1 MGNLRIWL
9 LSLFVFGIIAFFP
22 VSESSPSHMH
32 FQKRAQQPQ
41 AKAAV
46 TTKLPDFKVRG
57 TNLGGWLLVEG
68 WIKPSLFDGIPNKD
82 FLVSIFIYIYIY
94 IYIYI
99 SIWYFRNGVIGI
111 RPANIN
117 ITTPFAPSREALPEI
132 ISLTNF
138 SDGTVLEFK
147 SVTTQKYLCAEN
159 GGGGFLE
166 ASCNDTCGW
175 DQFRLWRI
183 KENLFRFR
191 VPKNQF
197 VGLDGIEV
205 VAVVTNAT
213 ESETF
218 EIIKESKDSNRVR
231 IRASNGFYLQAKTEK
246 SVTADIAA
254 VIGWENNDPTVFNL
268 TIVSHIDGD
277 FQLQNGYGAQAARV
291 MQDHYD
297 TFIDESDFKFMND
310 SGVNA
315 VRIPVGWWTTKDPNP
330 PSPFVSGTLK
340 ALDKAFEWA
349 KTYGLKVVLDLH
361 AAPDSQN
368 GVAHSTTRDGS
379 LEWGKTYANIEE
391 TLEVIEFF
399 AKRYGKHKSLYGF
412 ELINEPLYPYVTL
425 KSLEDYYRAAHKVVR
440 KYNPTVYV
448 IFSIRLSFTEAEVP
462 PIHELFPLAN
472 SLDDDKIVVD
482 VHWYSL
488 YYDIFTGLSAQ
499 EHIDYIKYNRSQQMA
514 DLLDNSGKALINI
527 GEWSCGW
534 GVENPTT
541 QELKDF
547 ANAQIQVYDQA
558 TFGWTFWTW
567 KNVENNWSLKWLIQ
581 NTIIN
586 LRS

>member
-9 LSLFVFGIIAFFP
+9 LRLFVFGIIAFFP
-22 VSESSPSHMH
+22 VSESSPSHLH
-32 FQKRAQQPQ
+32 VQKRAQPQ
-41 AKAAV
+41 AKAEAV
-46 TTKLPDFKVRG
+46 TTKPDFKLRG

-68 WIKPSLFDGIPNKD
+68 WIKPSLFQGIPNKD
-82 FLVSIFIYIYIY
+82 FL
-94 IYIYI
+94 
-99 SIWYFRNGVIGI
+99 
-111 RPANIN
+111 
-117 ITTPFAPSREALPEI
+117 
-132 ISLTNF
+132 
-138 SDGTVLEFK
+138 DGTVLEFK
-147 SVTTQKYLCAEN
+147 SVTTKKYLCSEN
-159 GGGGFLE
+159 GGGGFVE
-166 ASCNDTCGW
+166 ASCNDTC
-175 DQFRLWRI
+175 
-183 KENLFRFR
+183 
-191 VPKNQF
+191 
-197 VGLDGIEV
+197 DGIEV
-205 VAVVTNAT
+205 VAVVTNDT

-277 FQLQNGYGAQAARV
+277 FQLQNGYGAQAAQV
-291 MQDHYD
+291 MQEHYD
-297 TFIDESDFKFMND
+297 TFIVESDFKFMNY

-330 PSPFVSGTLK
+330 PFPFVSGTLK
-340 ALDKAFEWA
+340 ALDNAFEWA

-361 AAPDSQN
+361 AAPGSQN

-399 AKRYGKHKSLYGF
+399 AKRYGKHNSLHGF

-425 KSLEDYYRAAHKVVR
+425 KSLEEYYRAAHKVVR
-440 KYNPTVYV
+440 KYSPTVYV

-462 PIHELFPLAN
+462 SIHELFTLAN
-472 SLDDDKIVVD
+472 SLNDDKIVVD

-499 EHIDYIKYNRSQQMA
+499 QHIDYIKHNRSQQMA
-514 DLLDNSGKALINI
+514 DLLNNSGNALINI
-527 GEWSCGW
+527 GEWSCAW
-534 GVENPTT
+534 SVENATT

-567 KNVENNWSLKWLIQ
+567 KNVEDNWSLKLLIE
-581 NTIIN
+581 NSIIN